1 MTIKTLSTV
10 AVIAAILIAVTVFVS
25 QRKDA
30 TSPPTGQPVF
40 PVLKAAINDV
50 SEMSISTQS
59 GTLTVHREDDS
70 WRVKEKHEY
79 PADLGKVRESLIGL
93 AELKILEPKTR
104 KPELYEKLG
113 VQDVDAEGSLSTGVT
128 LKDAAGNTLAEVII
142 GNDRPAK
149 GNSDQKEM
157 FIRKPGNP
165 QTWLAMGK
173 LSIEKNPG
181 EWLDKELIRIET
193 KRVRRMRVTHPDD
206 TRLVLEKAKPADLD
220 YHMVDLPEGLELQ
233 SQFTVNNVVS
243 TVASLSLD
251 DVNPRTGIPFD
262 QQPVVTAVFE
272 TFDGFEGTVTLLR
285 KDEKDYVQDLGGIQC
300 RSDLETRTRRRT
312 SPPSRRANRTKSA
325 RQRSPRQTRATCK
338 IKPEAGS
345 QSRNRSPEQAGRGMG
360 LCHPQIP
367 RRGHP
372 QKTPRPPQNIRQIRP
387 APAPKPSENLSP
399 SVILDACPRPDRG
412 SSQGRIHP
420 SVSFSFFAFVP
431 APSHGAT
438 SWRLRA
444 RLRRSPEI

>member
-1 MTIKTLSTV
+1 MTLKTLSTL

-30 TSPPTGQPVF
+30 TSPQTGQPVF
-40 PVLKAAINDV
+40 PVLKTTINDV
-50 SEMSISTQS
+50 AEMRISTQS
-59 GTLTVHREDDS
+59 GTITVHQEDDS
-70 WRVKEKHEY
+70 WRVKEKHDY
-79 PADLGKVRESLIGL
+79 PADLGKVRETLIGL

-104 KPELYEKLG
+104 KPEHYEKLG

-149 GNSDQKEM
+149 GNSEQKEM

-193 KRVRRMRVTHPDD
+193 KRVRRMRVIHPDG
-206 TRLVLEKAKPADLD
+206 TRLVVEKPKPADLD
-220 YHMVDLPEGLELQ
+220 YHMVNRPAGLELQ

-251 DVNPRTGIPFD
+251 DVNPRSEIPFD

-272 TFDGFEGTVTLLR
+272 TFDGLEGTVKVLR
-285 KDEKDYVQDLGGIQC
+285 KDEKDYVQI
-300 RSDLETRTRRRT
+300 
-312 SPPSRRANRTKSA
+312 SA
-325 RQRSPRQTRATCK
+325 AFKAGLIWKPEPEEAPEPEEEPAPQADGQTEPKAQDKEDPAKPEQPR
-338 IKPEAGS
+338 IKPE
-345 QSRNRSPEQAGRGMG
+345 PEVKAEIQALNKKVAEWVYVIPKFRAEAI
-360 LCHPQIP
+360 LKKPQDLL
-367 RRGHP
+367 
-372 QKTPRPPQNIRQIRP
+372 KTSGN
-387 APAPKPSENLSP
+387 
-399 SVILDACPRPDRG
+399 
-412 SSQGRIHP
+412 
-420 SVSFSFFAFVP
+420 
-431 APSHGAT
+431 
-438 SWRLRA
+438 
-444 RLRRSPEI
+444 